1 MKSRNYPE
9 ANLKCAQAS
18 PRGPFLADL
27 SNLVG
32 IGWPVYTGNSVEC
45 SGEWMGLLIYV
56 TGGWLPFANG
66 NRLGIVIIRDRRR
79 VINAWLLAFQ
89 SVSRFR

>member
-1 MKSRNYPE
+1 
-9 ANLKCAQAS
+9 
-18 PRGPFLADL
+18 
-27 SNLVG
+27 
-32 IGWPVYTGNSVEC
+32 
-45 SGEWMGLLIYV
+45 MGLLIYV